1 MKALRL
7 TEDQLREIQQRAVAR
22 GATVRKNEIARN
34 GESRRVKYG
43 NRKVVVD
50 GIRFDSQREA
60 DRWQVLQ
67 LMQFAGEISEL
78 ERQVR
83 FPLRVKGQEICCY
96 IADATYRKDGK
107 LVVEDAKGVRT
118 RDYIIKKKLLLAIH
132 GIEVLET

>member
-1 MKALRL
+1 VKALRL
-7 TEDQLREIQQRAVAR
+7 TEEQLRAIQQRAVAR
-22 GATVRKNEIARN
+22 GATVRSNEIARN
-34 GESRRVKYG
+34 GESVRSKYG

-60 DRWQVLQ
+60 DRWQELK
-67 LMQFAGEISEL
+67 LMQAAGEISEL

-107 LVVEDAKGVRT
+107 LVVDESKGVRT
-118 RDYIIKKKLLLAIH
+118 REYIIKRKLMFALY
-132 GIEVLET
+132 GIEILET

>member
-60 DRWQVLQ
+60 DRWQVLK
-67 LMQFAGEISEL
+67 LMQAAGEISEL

-83 FPLRVKGQEICCY
+83 FSLRVNGMEICCY
-96 IADATYRKDGK
+96 ISDATYRKAGK
-107 LVVEDAKGVRT
+107 LIVEDSKGVRT
-118 RDYIIKKKLLLAIH
+118 RDYIIKCKLMFACL
-132 GIEVLET
+132 GIKIQEV